1 MLATGG
7 GQVVYPVVKVEVFE
21 IRCRALLDMRAGS
34 SYASAP
40 LISKLNRNPDRREYK
55 RKNDDVD
62 KSEDRNVQGPSLTL
76 NEFLACPLS

>member
-7 GQVVYPVVKVEVFE
+7 GQVVYPVVKV
-21 IRCRALLDMRAGS
+21 DMRAES

-55 RKNDDVD
+55 RKNDDGD